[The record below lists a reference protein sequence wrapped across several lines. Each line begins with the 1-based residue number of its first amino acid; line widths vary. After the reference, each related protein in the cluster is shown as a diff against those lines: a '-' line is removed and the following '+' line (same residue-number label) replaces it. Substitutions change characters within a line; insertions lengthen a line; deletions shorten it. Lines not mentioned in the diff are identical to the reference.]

1 MPKLRKLRKAQKF
14 RYHVNRKR
22 IAKSQESTR
31 NDRIKVN
38 NKVMKELWNPKESV
52 RSNMTT
58 MGVAFDAND
67 ILSNKS
73 TKATFIEKAKSAKSP
88 ETPKIVE
95 KTKITENSGKTEV
108 IKRLEAQVSEAEN
121 NKKSNFRFTPDQVKW
136 ITYCLDKHGDDF
148 KAMARDPKNIWQE
161 TPKQIRQKVLK
172 FITIPEQFAVYAK
185 ERGLL
190 E

>member
-1 MPKLRKLRKAQKF
+1 MGQKSSFKMPKLRKLRKAQKF

-22 IAKSQESTR
+22 LAKSKETTR

-52 RSNMTT
+52 RSNMAT

-73 TKATFIEKAKSAKSP
+73 TKATFIEKAKSAKSV

-95 KTKITENSGKTEV
+95 KSKITGNSAKTEV

-148 KAMARDPKNIWQE
+148 KVK
-161 TPKQIRQKVLK
+161 
-172 FITIPEQFAVYAK
+172 
-185 ERGLL
+185 
-190 E
+190 

>member
-1 MPKLRKLRKAQKF
+1 
-14 RYHVNRKR
+14 
-22 IAKSQESTR
+22 
-31 NDRIKVN
+31 
-38 NKVMKELWNPKESV
+38 MKELWNPKESV

-58 MGVAFDAND
+58 MGVAFDANE

-95 KTKITENSGKTEV
+95 KTKTTENSGKTEV

-148 KAMARDPKNIWQE
+148 KVNNTVFTTLIKSLRYSRYLNFGPKSTSACAIFGIKIE
-161 TPKQIRQKVLK
+161 TSKKLK
-172 FITIPEQFAVYAK
+172 ETF
-185 ERGLL
+185 
-190 E
+190 

>member
-1 MPKLRKLRKAQKF
+1 MGVGINKNKNKILQKILKIEFQVSTIKMPKLRKLRKAQKF

-38 NKVMKELWNPKESV
+38 NKVMKELWNPIESV
-52 RSNMTT
+52 RSNMAT

-73 TKATFIEKAKSAKSP
+73 TKATFIEKAKSAKST

-95 KTKITENSGKTEV
+95 KSKITENSAKTEV
-108 IKRLEAQVSEAEN
+108 IKRLEAQVSDAEN
-121 NKKSNFRFTPDQVKW
+121 NKKSNFRFTP
-136 ITYCLDKHGDDF
+136 H
-148 KAMARDPKNIWQE
+148 
-161 TPKQIRQKVLK
+161 
-172 FITIPEQFAVYAK
+172 
-185 ERGLL
+185 
-190 E
+190 

>member
-1 MPKLRKLRKAQKF
+1 
-14 RYHVNRKR
+14 
-22 IAKSQESTR
+22 
-31 NDRIKVN
+31 
-38 NKVMKELWNPKESV
+38 MKELWNPKESV
-52 RSNMTT
+52 RSNMTS
-58 MGVAFDAND
+58 MGVAFDANE

-148 KAMARDPKNIWQE
+148 KVNN
-161 TPKQIRQKVLK
+161 TV
-172 FITIPEQFAVYAK
+172 ITTFGRYM
-185 ERGLL
+185 
-190 E
+190 